1 MYTALMALHILVCL
15 AIIFIILI
23 QKSSRGAEMGAAFGG
38 SSQTIFGAAGALT
51 FLNKM
56 TTVIAC
62 LFMITS
68 LMLTRFTA
76 PSPDSSIMSGKPAV
90 EEPAPL
96 ATPPQESTPPAATT
110 EQAQPPAPVA
120 NEQQAPAAEP
130 ITNQKE
136 QAPAA
141 QPSASQQAPAPAQ
154 SKKAAEPAPAAPA
167 QNQPVEKP
175 AKK

>member
-38 SSQTIFGAAGALT
+38 SSQTIFGASGALT

-62 LFMITS
+62 LFVITS

-76 PSPDSSIMSGKPAV
+76 PSPESSIMTEQPAV
-90 EEPAPL
+90 EQPVAKPAEQPAPPVGS
-96 ATPPQESTPPAATT
+96 A
-110 EQAQPPAPVA
+110 EQAPASEPIA
-120 NEQQAPAAEP
+120 SEKQSPAAEP
-130 ITNQKE
+130 ITGAKE

-141 QPSASQQAPAPAQ
+141 QPQASEQPPAPAAE
-154 SKKAAEPAPAAPA
+154 KAAEPPASAPAAPA
-167 QNQPVEKP
+167 QGQPVEKP
-175 AKK
+175 DQK